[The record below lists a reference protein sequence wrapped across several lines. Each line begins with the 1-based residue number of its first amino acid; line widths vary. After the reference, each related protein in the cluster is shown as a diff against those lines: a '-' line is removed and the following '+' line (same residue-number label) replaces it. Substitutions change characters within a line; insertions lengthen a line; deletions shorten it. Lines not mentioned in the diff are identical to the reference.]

1 MNLKMQRRVKCFK
14 SPLFV
19 VFTLFFLFTLLQFLA
34 PLSIPKNT
42 LTDLSGYV
50 ALADNTEIIDQLNF
64 PSKVIYSI
72 GDRLCHQK
80 PERSLFIN
88 GNQMPFCSRC
98 TAIWVGIILGLVIEL
113 LLIIQLNEKILLY
126 ILLSLVP
133 IGIDG
138 TGQLLGLWES
148 TNIVRIITGLLIG
161 IASGVAIGIII
172 DEISSLNPFNKIS
185 KSN

>member
-1 MNLKMQRRVKCFK
+1 MQRRAKCFK

-19 VFTLFFLFTLLQFLA
+19 VFILFLLFTLLQFLA

-42 LTDLSGYV
+42 LSDLSGYV

-98 TAIWVGIILGLVIEL
+98 TAIWLGLVIGLGFMMFFRVKLDEKL
-113 LLIIQLNEKILLY
+113 FFLIIICLL
-126 ILLSLVP
+126 P

-138 TGQLLGLWES
+138 IGQLLDFWES
-148 TNIVRIITGLLIG
+148 TNIIRVLTGIFAGAVCG
-161 IASGVAIGIII
+161 IAIGVIF
-172 DEISSLNPFNKIS
+172 DEIKTIHILENNK
-185 KSN
+185 K